1 MEQYREE
8 EREIDLRALS
18 IYLLRRW
25 RALLLAALA
34 LAVAL
39 GMVAGLKGYRQL
51 NDVEMVQD
59 SQKEFQAAEE
69 QYTVSRTLLERQIS
83 NIQKEIEIQE
93 AYKKTSILMNIDPYN
108 EYKETAVYYIA
119 TDYQI
124 MPGMDYQTP
133 NIAPSVL
140 KAYMKAA
147 QNGEIID
154 HLLSKLQSELTIRN
168 LKELIQVEAD
178 PDNQMLSITTV
189 GNSEELAAS
198 IMRYIKEDLLLH
210 KDIISQAIGEHEISL
225 VEEASVCTV
234 DMELVKTISEYEN
247 SLIELQTNFSKKQEE
262 LLKLKKPE
270 NTVISKITVVKKVL
284 KYLLLG
290 FLVGGMAS
298 VLWFGAKYILE
309 DRLPQEAELRQ
320 RWGVRILARLHRE
333 HGRRSFAFIDRWID
347 RLAGNTEANTDAE
360 AFYAMA
366 AAKLGS
372 LARQDAEIDLIGDVG
387 DEKIKAFRDALCE
400 RAGDLR
406 LNGLGNILESAEAFE
421 RFTSANAV
429 LILADAEES
438 RCTSLE
444 KLLDDSAA
452 LQKTVLGI
460 VILG

>member
-1 MEQYREE
+1 M
-8 EREIDLRALS
+8 
-18 IYLLRRW
+18 
-25 RALLLAALA
+25 
-34 LAVAL
+34 
-39 GMVAGLKGYRQL
+39 
-51 NDVEMVQD
+51 
-59 SQKEFQAAEE
+59 
-69 QYTVSRTLLERQIS
+69 
-83 NIQKEIEIQE
+83 
-93 AYKKTSILMNIDPYN
+93 
-108 EYKETAVYYIA
+108 
-119 TDYQI
+119 
-124 MPGMDYQTP
+124 
-133 NIAPSVL
+133 
-140 KAYMKAA
+140 
-147 QNGEIID
+147 
-154 HLLSKLQSELTIRN
+154 
-168 LKELIQVEAD
+168 EAD
-178 PDNQMLSITTV
+178 PDNQMLNITTV

-333 HGRRSFAFIDRWID
+333 HERRNFAFIDRWID

-366 AAKLGS
+366 AAKL
-372 LARQDAEIDLIGDVG
+372 ATQIGR
-387 DEKIKAFRDALCE
+387 ASCRE
-400 RAGDLR
+400 R
-406 LNGLGNILESAEAFE
+406 
-421 RFTSANAV
+421 V
-429 LILADAEES
+429 
-438 RCTSLE
+438 
-444 KLLDDSAA
+444 
-452 LQKTVLGI
+452 
-460 VILG
+460 